1 MPKKTDLP
9 ERLIEILQGDPTTSR
24 EALSKRLQDEFNVGP
39 SAIRKH
45 LRLLRKRGWIRPS
58 IVVTDQAFARRPS
71 KFWISILTGS
81 KGVPAKD
88 GETPL
93 PFKPDGR
100 LRRGAGEFPERPGP
114 GGYQIELC
122 RDIEKNIRAH
132 DDLFFGGIEILLG
145 GDWDLLLWVYAYDEQ
160 AVGRFVTR
168 YLRQHPSI
176 EKTST
181 AWSLMMGRSD
191 GRLPAART
199 KAPAAE

>member
-9 ERLIEILQGDPTTSR
+9 ERLIEILQGDPTISR
-24 EALSKRLQDEFNVGP
+24 DALSKRLQDEFNVGA
-39 SAIRKH
+39 SAVRKH

-71 KFWISILTGS
+71 KFWISILTGPR
-81 KGVPAKD
+81 GVAAKNGD
-88 GETPL
+88 DPL
-93 PFKPDGR
+93 LFRPEPKIRAGR
-100 LRRGAGEFPERPGP
+100 SEFSDKPGP
-114 GGYQIELC
+114 GDYQIELC
-122 RDIEKNIRAH
+122 RDIEKNIRAR

-168 YLRQHPSI
+168 YLRQHRSI

-181 AWSLMMGRSD
+181 AWSLTVGRAD
-191 GRLPAART
+191 LRMP
-199 KAPAAE
+199 